1 MRNSYYVRFLAVL
14 AVTFFCAQVA
24 IAQYTVSGTVTD
36 ASTGEALVGV
46 TIFDAS
52 TNTGTSTNIN
62 GRYSL
67 ELPAGETSLRFSSIG
82 YVTQNIDV
90 SGSNGEE
97 VSLDVEMRSDVA
109 NLEELVVTGLASS
122 IKRENLANAIT
133 KVDAEDLVER
143 TQPQTLDGA
152 FKGKIPG
159 VSIRSQSGAPG
170 GGVNVQMRGVSTLGA
185 GSSQPL
191 YIIDGVYVNND
202 AISNS
207 RYLTTGANST
217 AEDNSANRLSDINR
231 KTWKVSKC
239 LKDPLLRLFMAS
251 ERMPV

>member
-1 MRNSYYVRFLAVL
+1 MRKSYYLKLLAVFS
-14 AVTFFCAQVA
+14 VMFFSTQIAMAQF
-24 IAQYTVSGTVTD
+24 TVSGVVTD
-36 ASTGEALVGV
+36 ASTGEALVGI
-46 TIFDAS
+46 TIFDS
-52 TNTGTSTNIN
+52 NTNTGTSTNIN
-62 GRYSL
+62 GQYTL

-97 VSLDVEMRSDVA
+97 VTLDVELRTDVA

-133 KVDAEDLVER
+133 KIDSEALVER

-170 GGVNVQMRGVSTLGA
+170 GGINVQMRGVSTLGA

-191 YIIDGVYVNND
+191 Y
-202 AISNS
+202 
-207 RYLTTGANST
+207 
-217 AEDNSANRLSDINR
+217 
-231 KTWKVSKC
+231 
-239 LKDPLLRLFMAS
+239 
-251 ERMPV
+251 